1 MRSERK
7 NFLLGSPNQE
17 KRMSLSKRTLLAI
30 GVASVCIGAATW
42 AVAQSP
48 WQNSPLMRGTGDDWS
63 PSSQDAL
70 GQLGTNE
77 GIYVDTKGFKISKGA
92 AKGDAS
98 KHVETMGAR
107 EVTEGAIIFRAGDK
121 LYIVDGRP
129 PAK

>member
-1 MRSERK
+1 
-7 NFLLGSPNQE
+7 
-17 KRMSLSKRTLLAI
+17 MSTSKRTLMAI

-48 WQNSPLMRGTGDDWS
+48 WQDSPLMRGTSDDWS
-63 PSSQDAL
+63 SSKQDAL

-98 KHVETMGAR
+98 KHVEKLGAR
-107 EVTEGAIIFRAGDK
+107 EVTDGAIIFRAGEK

-129 PAK
+129 TK